1 MSEAFREVLSQT
13 ALVDHH
19 AHGILRD
26 PPASLDEFRGL
37 FSESPDPRQWPHVA
51 SAITYVRAIEVLAAH
66 LGCEPTEDAVYQ
78 RRLST
83 DPAQYASTMLRATG
97 TELLFV
103 DEGFPSA
110 DVGTGWEE
118 LGELAGCQSRPVMR
132 IELVAESLSR
142 GATDGGADAP
152 ESIAA
157 AVAGARGRGYVALKT
172 ILAYRGGL
180 DLDALPEPSGDDR
193 IEGRPLRD
201 VLLAALEANESTG
214 DPLPVQ
220 IHTGFGD
227 SDLLLPAAD
236 PGHLKPVIE
245 RFSNTTFVLLHCYP
259 FVREAGWLA
268 HVYPNVYFDLSLT
281 IPHVSQPARAL
292 TEALELAPVS
302 KLLYASDASRAC
314 ELYLLAATWWRDA
327 LEQVLPTLLAP
338 ERAATAARMILR
350 DNALGVYGLSGCR
363 DSPKREGGS

>member
-1 MSEAFREVLSQT
+1 M
-13 ALVDHH
+13 
-19 AHGILRD
+19 
-26 PPASLDEFRGL
+26 
-37 FSESPDPRQWPHVA
+37 
-51 SAITYVRAIEVLAAH
+51 RAIDVLAAH
-66 LGCEPTEDAVYQ
+66 LRCEPTEEAVYQ

-83 DPAQYASTMLRATG
+83 DPAEYASSILRATG

-103 DEGFPSA
+103 DEGFPPA
-110 DVGTGWEE
+110 DVGTSWEE
-118 LGELAGCQSRPVMR
+118 LGELAGCESRPVMR
-132 IELVAESLSR
+132 IELAAESLSR
-142 GATDGGADAP
+142 SAAGAADPREA
-152 ESIAA
+152 IAA
-157 AVAGARGRGYVALKT
+157 AVLGARARGYVALKT
-172 ILAYRGGL
+172 IVAYRGGL
-180 DLDALPEPSGDDR
+180 DLDALHAPSRDDR
-193 IEGRPLRD
+193 LEGRPLRD
-201 VLLAALEANESTG
+201 VLLAALEANEATG

-220 IHTGFGD
+220 IHAGFGD

-245 RFSNTTFVLLHCYP
+245 RFAQTTFVLLHCYP

-314 ELYLLAATWWRDA
+314 ELYLLAATWWREA

-338 ERAATAARMILR
+338 DRAAAAARMILR
-350 DNALGVYGLSGCR
+350 DNALAVYGLRTRC
-363 DSPKREGGS
+363 